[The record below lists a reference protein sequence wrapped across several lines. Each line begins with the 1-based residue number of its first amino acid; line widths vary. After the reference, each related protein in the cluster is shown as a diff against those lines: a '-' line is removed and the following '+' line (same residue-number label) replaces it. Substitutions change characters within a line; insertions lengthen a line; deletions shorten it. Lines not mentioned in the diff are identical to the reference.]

1 VMVPS
6 STFGPIVGGY
16 LTHQFGWRS
25 IFLINLPLGLI
36 ALLLTLRLEQRP
48 AREPTWRFDT
58 FGLLLFIGFVGPTLL
73 ALEQL
78 QSMRPGALPSFLA
91 LAGLGL
97 AALSALIGPGTA
109 RRAPPA
115 ADRTTAPAHH
125 LAQRRAGGLPWRGP
139 RIPHRLS
146 ADLSIRGAIL
156 IARRDRPALAAA
168 DDWHRHWLDGHRPC
182 RKPHR
187 A

>member
-1 VMVPS
+1 QGYLAAVMVTS

-78 QSMRPGALPSFLA
+78 QSMLPGALPSFLA

-97 AALSALIGPGTA
+97 AALVALIGQE
-109 RRAPPA
+109 RRAEHP
-115 ADRTTAPAHH
+115 
-125 LAQRRAGGLPWRGP
+125 LLPIALLRQPTIWR
-139 RIPHRLS
+139 S
-146 ADLSIRGAIL
+146 D
-156 IARRDRPALAAA
+156 ALAACHGA
-168 DDWHRHWLDGHRPC
+168 VLVSLIAFLPIYLYVGQSS
-182 RKPHR
+182 
-187 A
+187 